1 MHKTTLNKL
10 IEHPEVYYIYDLRGA
25 AFGVDDLGEYIIVT
39 KDGLVIKDELDD
51 SEIVKVSIY
60 FSSEWF
66 KLVVNGE
73 ILPWICACIDKKYIL
88 KEYVKLLMTTNPLQ
102 LRKCFEATRVQILS
116 NLGETEFSKRFNL
129 WKIILFARFCNQI
142 IENHKI
148 VNFRNSAN
156 DYFELRKY
164 NDFNELFSVFNKLLA
179 PELDLLYKSTNE
191 LLKQEKIVKLQ
202 QKINNNESN

>member
-10 IEHPEVYYIYDLRGA
+10 IEHPEVYYIYDLRGTV
-25 AFGVDDLGEYIIVT
+25 FGIDNLGEYIVVV
-39 KDGLVIKDELDD
+39 KDGLVIEDELDD

-60 FSSEWF
+60 SSSEWF
-66 KLVVNGE
+66 KLVINGE

-88 KEYVKLLMTTNPLQ
+88 KEYIKLLMTVNPLQ
-102 LRKCFEATRVQILS
+102 LRKCFDTTKNQILS
-116 NLGETEFSKRFNL
+116 NIEEVELKQFNL

-156 DYFELRKY
+156 DYRELRKY
-164 NDFNELFSVFNKLLA
+164 NNFDDLLNVFNTLIT
-179 PELDLLYKSTNE
+179 PELNLLYKSTDE
-191 LLKQEKIVKLQ
+191 LLKQEKIAKLQ
-202 QKINNNESN
+202 QKNK

>member
-25 AFGVDDLGEYIIVT
+25 VFGVDNLGEYIVVV
-39 KDGLVIKDELDD
+39 KDGLIIEDELDD

-60 FSSEWF
+60 SSSEWF
-66 KLVVNGE
+66 KLVINGE

-88 KEYVKLLMTTNPLQ
+88 KEYIKLLMTTNPLQ
-102 LRKCFEATRVQILS
+102 LRKCFDITKNQILL
-116 NLGETEFSKRFNL
+116 NLGKTELSKQFNL

-164 NDFNELFSVFNKLLA
+164 NNFDDLLNVFNALII
-179 PELDLLYKSTNE
+179 PELNLLYKSTDE
-191 LLKQEKIVKLQ
+191 LLKQEKITKLQ
-202 QKINNNESN
+202 QKNK

>member
-25 AFGVDDLGEYIIVT
+25 VFGIDNLGEYIVVV

-60 FSSEWF
+60 SSSEWF
-66 KLVVNGE
+66 KLVINGE
-73 ILPWICACIDKKYIL
+73 ILPWICACLDKKYVL

-102 LRKCFEATRVQILS
+102 LRKCFDTTKNQILS
-116 NLGETEFSKRFNL
+116 NLGETELSKQFNL

-148 VNFRNSAN
+148 VNFRNSAS
-156 DYFELRKY
+156 DYRELRKY
-164 NDFNELFSVFNKLLA
+164 NNFDELLNIFNVLIT
-179 PELDLLYKSTNE
+179 PELNLLYKSTDE
-191 LLKQEKIVKLQ
+191 LLKQEKITKLQ
-202 QKINNNESN
+202 QKINNESN

>member
-25 AFGVDDLGEYIIVT
+25 VFGIDNLGEYIVVV

-60 FSSEWF
+60 SSSEWF
-66 KLVVNGE
+66 KLVINGE
-73 ILPWICACIDKKYIL
+73 ILPWICACIDKKYVL

-102 LRKCFEATRVQILS
+102 LRKCFDTTKNQILS
-116 NLGETEFSKRFNL
+116 NLGETELSKQFNL

-148 VNFRNSAN
+148 VNFRNSAS
-156 DYFELRKY
+156 DYRELRKY
-164 NDFNELFSVFNKLLA
+164 NNFDELLNIFNTLIT
-179 PELDLLYKSTNE
+179 PELNLLYKSTDE
-191 LLKQEKIVKLQ
+191 LLKQEKITKLQ
-202 QKINNNESN
+202 QKINNESN

>member
-25 AFGVDDLGEYIIVT
+25 AFGIDNLGEYIIVV
-39 KDGLVIKDELDD
+39 KDGLIIKDELDD

-60 FSSEWF
+60 SSSEWF
-66 KLVVNGE
+66 KLVINGE

-88 KEYVKLLMTTNPLQ
+88 KEYIKLLMTINPLQ
-102 LRKCFEATRVQILS
+102 LRKCFDTTKNQILS
-116 NLGETEFSKRFNL
+116 NIEEVELKQFNL

-156 DYFELRKY
+156 DYQELRKY
-164 NDFNELFSVFNKLLA
+164 NNFDDLLNVFNTLIT
-179 PELDLLYKSTNE
+179 PELNLLYKSTDE
-191 LLKQEKIVKLQ
+191 LLKQEKIAKLQ
-202 QKINNNESN
+202 QKK

>member
-25 AFGVDDLGEYIIVT
+25 VFGIDNLGEYIVVV
-39 KDGLVIKDELDD
+39 KDDLVIKDELDD

-60 FSSEWF
+60 SSSEWF
-66 KLVVNGE
+66 KLVINGE
-73 ILPWICACIDKKYIL
+73 ILPWICACIDKKYVL

-102 LRKCFEATRVQILS
+102 LRKCFDTTKNQILL
-116 NLGETEFSKRFNL
+116 NLGETELSKQFNL

-148 VNFRNSAN
+148 VNFRNSAS
-156 DYFELRKY
+156 DYRELRKY
-164 NDFNELFSVFNKLLA
+164 NNFDDLLNVFNTLIT
-179 PELDLLYKSTNE
+179 PELNLLYKSTDE
-191 LLKQEKIVKLQ
+191 LLKQEKITKLQ
-202 QKINNNESN
+202 QKNK

>member
-1 MHKTTLNKL
+1 MHRTTLNKL

-60 FSSEWF
+60 SSSEWF
-66 KLVVNGE
+66 KLVINNE

-88 KEYVKLLMTTNPLQ
+88 KEHVKLLMTTNPLQ

-116 NLGETEFSKRFNL
+116 NLGEIESSKRFNL

-148 VNFRNSAN
+148 VNFKNSAN
-156 DYFELRKY
+156 DYQELIKY
-164 NDFNELFSVFNKLLA
+164 TDDNELLNAFNALIT
-179 PELDLLYKSTNE
+179 PEINLLYKSTDG
-191 LLKQEKIVKLQ
+191 LLKREKIAKIQ
-202 QKINNNESN
+202 QKIKNESN

>member
-51 SEIVKVSIY
+51 SEIVNVSIY
-60 FSSEWF
+60 SSSEWF

-148 VNFRNSAN
+148 VNFKNSAN
-156 DYFELRKY
+156 DYQELRKY
-164 NDFNELFSVFNKLLA
+164 TDDNELLNAFNTLIT
-179 PELDLLYKSTNE
+179 PEINLLYKSTDG
-191 LLKQEKIVKLQ
+191 LLKREKIAKIQ
-202 QKINNNESN
+202 QKIKNESN

>member
-1 MHKTTLNKL
+1 MHRTTLNKL

-51 SEIVKVSIY
+51 SEIIKVSIY
-60 FSSEWF
+60 SSSEWF

-102 LRKCFEATRVQILS
+102 LRKCFEATRIQILS
-116 NLGETEFSKRFNL
+116 NLGETEFSKQFNL

-148 VNFRNSAN
+148 VNFKNSAN
-156 DYFELRKY
+156 DYQELRKY
-164 NDFNELFSVFNKLLA
+164 IDDNKLLNA
-179 PELDLLYKSTNE
+179 FNALITPEINLLYKSTDG
-191 LLKQEKIVKLQ
+191 LLKREKIAKIQ
-202 QKINNNESN
+202 QKIKNESN

>member
-25 AFGVDDLGEYIIVT
+25 VFGVDNLGEYIVVI

-60 FSSEWF
+60 SSSEWF
-66 KLVVNGE
+66 KLVINGE

-102 LRKCFEATRVQILS
+102 LRKCFDTTKNQILS
-116 NLGETEFSKRFNL
+116 NLGETELSKQFNL

-148 VNFRNSAN
+148 VNFRNSAS
-156 DYFELRKY
+156 DYKELRKY
-164 NDFNELFSVFNKLLA
+164 NNFDELLNIFNTLIT
-179 PELDLLYKSTNE
+179 PELNLLYKSTDE
-191 LLKQEKIVKLQ
+191 LLKQEKITKLQ
-202 QKINNNESN
+202 QKTNNESN

>member
-1 MHKTTLNKL
+1 MHRTTLNKL

-51 SEIVKVSIY
+51 SEIVNASIY
-60 FSSEWF
+60 SSSEWF

-148 VNFRNSAN
+148 VNFKNSAN
-156 DYFELRKY
+156 DYQELRKY
-164 NDFNELFSVFNKLLA
+164 TDDNELLNAFNALIT
-179 PELDLLYKSTNE
+179 PEINLLYKSTDG
-191 LLKQEKIVKLQ
+191 LLKREKIAKIQ
-202 QKINNNESN
+202 QKIKNESN

>member
-25 AFGVDDLGEYIIVT
+25 VFGVDNLGEYIVVV
-39 KDGLVIKDELDD
+39 KDGLIIEDELDD

-60 FSSEWF
+60 SSSEWF
-66 KLVVNGE
+66 KLVINGE

-88 KEYVKLLMTTNPLQ
+88 KEYIKLLMTTNPLQ
-102 LRKCFEATRVQILS
+102 LRKCFDTTKNQILS
-116 NLGETEFSKRFNL
+116 NIEEIELKQFNL

-148 VNFRNSAN
+148 VNFRNSVS
-156 DYFELRKY
+156 DYQELKKY
-164 NDFNELFSVFNKLLA
+164 NNFDELLNIFNTLISSELN
-179 PELDLLYKSTNE
+179 LLYKSTDE
-191 LLKQEKIVKLQ
+191 LLKQEKITKLQ
-202 QKINNNESN
+202 QKNK

>member
-10 IEHPEVYYIYDLRGA
+10 IEYPEVYYIYDLRGA
-25 AFGVDDLGEYIIVT
+25 VFGVDNLGEYIVVV
-39 KDGLVIKDELDD
+39 KDGLIIEDELDD

-60 FSSEWF
+60 SSSEWF
-66 KLVVNGE
+66 KLVINGE

-88 KEYVKLLMTTNPLQ
+88 KEYIKLLMTTNPLQ
-102 LRKCFEATRVQILS
+102 LRKCFDITKNQILS
-116 NLGETEFSKRFNL
+116 NLGETELSKQFNL

-156 DYFELRKY
+156 DYRELRKY
-164 NDFNELFSVFNKLLA
+164 NNFDDLLNAFNALIT
-179 PELDLLYKSTNE
+179 PELNLLYKSTDE
-191 LLKQEKIVKLQ
+191 LLKQEKIAKLQ
-202 QKINNNESN
+202 QKK

>member
-1 MHKTTLNKL
+1 MHRTTLNKL

-51 SEIVKVSIY
+51 SEIINVSIY
-60 FSSEWF
+60 SSSEWF

-116 NLGETEFSKRFNL
+116 NLGETESSKRFNL

-148 VNFRNSAN
+148 VNFKNSAN
-156 DYFELRKY
+156 DYQELRKY
-164 NDFNELFSVFNKLLA
+164 TNDNELLNAFNALITL
-179 PELDLLYKSTNE
+179 EINLLYKSTDG
-191 LLKQEKIVKLQ
+191 LLKREKIAKIQ
-202 QKINNNESN
+202 QKIKNESN

>member
-25 AFGVDDLGEYIIVT
+25 VFGVDNLGEYIVVV
-39 KDGLVIKDELDD
+39 KDGLVIEDELDD

-60 FSSEWF
+60 SSSEWF
-66 KLVVNGE
+66 KLVINGE

-88 KEYVKLLMTTNPLQ
+88 KEYIKLLMTINPLQ
-102 LRKCFEATRVQILS
+102 LRKCFDTTKNQILS
-116 NLGETEFSKRFNL
+116 NIEEIELKQFNL

-148 VNFRNSAN
+148 VNFRNSAH
-156 DYFELRKY
+156 DYQELRKY
-164 NDFNELFSVFNKLLA
+164 NNFDDLLNVFNTLIT
-179 PELDLLYKSTNE
+179 PELNLLYKSTDE
-191 LLKQEKIVKLQ
+191 LLKQEKITKLQ
-202 QKINNNESN
+202 QKK

>member
-60 FSSEWF
+60 SSSEWF

-116 NLGETEFSKRFNL
+116 NLGETESSKRFNL

-148 VNFRNSAN
+148 VNFKNSAN
-156 DYFELRKY
+156 DYQELRKY
-164 NDFNELFSVFNKLLA
+164 TDDNELLNAFNALIT
-179 PELDLLYKSTNE
+179 PEINLLYKSTDG
-191 LLKQEKIVKLQ
+191 LLKREKIAKIQ
-202 QKINNNESN
+202 QKIKNESN

>member
-25 AFGVDDLGEYIIVT
+25 VFGVDNLGEYIVVV
-39 KDGLVIKDELDD
+39 KDGLVIEDELDD

-60 FSSEWF
+60 SSSEWF
-66 KLVVNGE
+66 KLVINGE

-88 KEYVKLLMTTNPLQ
+88 KEYIKLLMTINPLQ
-102 LRKCFEATRVQILS
+102 LRKCFDTTKNQILS
-116 NLGETEFSKRFNL
+116 NIEEVELKQFNL

-148 VNFRNSAN
+148 VNFKNSAN
-156 DYFELRKY
+156 DYQELRKY
-164 NDFNELFSVFNKLLA
+164 TDDNELLNTFNALIT
-179 PELDLLYKSTNE
+179 PEINLLYKSTNE

>member
-25 AFGVDDLGEYIIVT
+25 VFGIDNLGEYIVVV

-60 FSSEWF
+60 SSSEWF
-66 KLVVNGE
+66 KLVINGE
-73 ILPWICACIDKKYIL
+73 ILPWICACIDKKYVL

-102 LRKCFEATRVQILS
+102 LRKCFDTTKNQILS
-116 NLGETEFSKRFNL
+116 NLGETELSKQLNL

-148 VNFRNSAN
+148 VNFRNSAS
-156 DYFELRKY
+156 DYRELRKY
-164 NDFNELFSVFNKLLA
+164 NNFDELLNIFNVLIT
-179 PELDLLYKSTNE
+179 PELNLLYKSTDE
-191 LLKQEKIVKLQ
+191 LLKQEKITKLQ
-202 QKINNNESN
+202 QKINNESN

>member
-39 KDGLVIKDELDD
+39 KNGLVIKDELDD
-51 SEIVKVSIY
+51 SEIVNVSIY
-60 FSSEWF
+60 SSSEWF

-116 NLGETEFSKRFNL
+116 NLGETESSKRFNL

-148 VNFRNSAN
+148 VNFKNSAN
-156 DYFELRKY
+156 DYQELRKY
-164 NDFNELFSVFNKLLA
+164 TDDNELLNAFNALIT
-179 PELDLLYKSTNE
+179 PEINLLYKSTDG
-191 LLKQEKIVKLQ
+191 LLKREKIAKIQ
-202 QKINNNESN
+202 QKIKNESN

>member
-25 AFGVDDLGEYIIVT
+25 VFGVDNLGEYIVVV
-39 KDGLVIKDELDD
+39 KDGLIIEDELDD

-60 FSSEWF
+60 SSSEWF
-66 KLVVNGE
+66 KLVINGE

-88 KEYVKLLMTTNPLQ
+88 KEYIKLLMTTNPLQ
-102 LRKCFEATRVQILS
+102 LRKCFDTTKNQILS
-116 NLGETEFSKRFNL
+116 NIEEIELKQFNL

-148 VNFRNSAN
+148 VNFRNSVS
-156 DYFELRKY
+156 DYQELKKY
-164 NDFNELFSVFNKLLA
+164 NNFDELLNIFNTLINSELN
-179 PELDLLYKSTNE
+179 LLYKSTDE
-191 LLKQEKIVKLQ
+191 LLKQEKITKLQ
-202 QKINNNESN
+202 QKK

>member
-25 AFGVDDLGEYIIVT
+25 VFGIDNQGEYIVVI

-60 FSSEWF
+60 SSSEWF
-66 KLVVNGE
+66 KLVINGE
-73 ILPWICACIDKKYIL
+73 ILPWICACLDKKYVL

-102 LRKCFEATRVQILS
+102 LRKCFDTTKNQILS
-116 NLGETEFSKRFNL
+116 NPGETELSKQFNL

-148 VNFRNSAN
+148 VNFRNSAS
-156 DYFELRKY
+156 DYRELRKY
-164 NDFNELFSVFNKLLA
+164 NNFDELLNIFNVLIT
-179 PELDLLYKSTNE
+179 PELNLLYKSTDE
-191 LLKQEKIVKLQ
+191 LLKQEKITKLQ
-202 QKINNNESN
+202 QKINNESN

>member
-10 IEHPEVYYIYDLRGA
+10 IEHPDVYYIYDLRGA

-60 FSSEWF
+60 SSSEWF
-66 KLVVNGE
+66 KLVINDE

-88 KEYVKLLMTTNPLQ
+88 KEHVKLLMTTNSLQ

-116 NLGETEFSKRFNL
+116 NLGETESSKRFNL

-148 VNFRNSAN
+148 VNFKNSAN
-156 DYFELRKY
+156 DYQELRKY
-164 NDFNELFSVFNKLLA
+164 TDDNELLNAFNTLIT
-179 PELDLLYKSTNE
+179 PEINLLYKSTDG
-191 LLKQEKIVKLQ
+191 LLKREKIAKIQ
-202 QKINNNESN
+202 QKIKNESN

>member
-10 IEHPEVYYIYDLRGA
+10 IEHPEIYYIYDLRGA

-51 SEIVKVSIY
+51 SEIVNVSIY
-60 FSSEWF
+60 SSSEWF
-66 KLVVNGE
+66 KLVINGE

-102 LRKCFEATRVQILS
+102 LRKRFEATRVQILS
-116 NLGETEFSKRFNL
+116 NLGETESSKRFNL

-148 VNFRNSAN
+148 VNFKNSAN
-156 DYFELRKY
+156 DYQELRKY
-164 NDFNELFSVFNKLLA
+164 TDNNELLNAFNALIT
-179 PELDLLYKSTNE
+179 PEINLLYKSTDG
-191 LLKQEKIVKLQ
+191 LLKREKIAKIQ
-202 QKINNNESN
+202 QKIKNESN

>member
-25 AFGVDDLGEYIIVT
+25 VFGIDNLGEYIVVV

-60 FSSEWF
+60 SSSEWF
-66 KLVVNGE
+66 KLVINGE
-73 ILPWICACIDKKYIL
+73 ILPWICACIDKKYVL

-102 LRKCFEATRVQILS
+102 LRKCFDTTKNQILS
-116 NLGETEFSKRFNL
+116 NLGETELSKQFNL

-148 VNFRNSAN
+148 VNFRNSVS
-156 DYFELRKY
+156 DYRELRKY
-164 NDFNELFSVFNKLLA
+164 NNFDELLNMFNVLIT
-179 PELDLLYKSTNE
+179 PELNLLYKSTDE
-191 LLKQEKIVKLQ
+191 LLKQEKITKLQ
-202 QKINNNESN
+202 QKINNESN

>member
-1 MHKTTLNKL
+1 MHTTTLNKL

-60 FSSEWF
+60 SSSEWF

-148 VNFRNSAN
+148 VNFKNSAN
-156 DYFELRKY
+156 DYQELRKY
-164 NDFNELFSVFNKLLA
+164 TDDNELLNAFNALIT
-179 PELDLLYKSTNE
+179 PEINLLYKSTDG
-191 LLKQEKIVKLQ
+191 LLKREKIAKIQ
-202 QKINNNESN
+202 QKIKNESN

>member
-25 AFGVDDLGEYIIVT
+25 VFGVDNLGEYIVVV
-39 KDGLVIKDELDD
+39 KDGLVIEDELDD

-60 FSSEWF
+60 SSSEWF
-66 KLVVNGE
+66 KLVINGE

-88 KEYVKLLMTTNPLQ
+88 KEYIKLLMTTNPLQ
-102 LRKCFEATRVQILS
+102 LRKCFDITKNQILL
-116 NLGETEFSKRFNL
+116 NLGETKLSKQFNL

-156 DYFELRKY
+156 DYQELKKY
-164 NDFNELFSVFNKLLA
+164 NNFDDLLNVFNALIT
-179 PELDLLYKSTNE
+179 PELNLLYKSTDE
-191 LLKQEKIVKLQ
+191 LLKQEKIAKLQ
-202 QKINNNESN
+202 QKNK

>member
-25 AFGVDDLGEYIIVT
+25 VFGVDNLGEYIIVV
-39 KDGLVIKDELDD
+39 KDGLVIEDELDD

-60 FSSEWF
+60 SSSEWF
-66 KLVVNGE
+66 KLVINGE

-88 KEYVKLLMTTNPLQ
+88 KEYIKLLMTINPLQ
-102 LRKCFEATRVQILS
+102 LRKCFDTTKNQILS
-116 NLGETEFSKRFNL
+116 NIEEIELKQFNL

-156 DYFELRKY
+156 DYRELRKY
-164 NDFNELFSVFNKLLA
+164 NNFDDLLNVFNTLINS
-179 PELDLLYKSTNE
+179 ELNLLYKSTDE
-191 LLKQEKIVKLQ
+191 LFKQEKITKLQ
-202 QKINNNESN
+202 QKNK